1 MLVYILGAI
10 FIFIVY
16 YFVEQG
22 ILNRS
27 LIKAGK
33 QYGNLISTKGQ
44 VDIED
49 IKEIRK
55 KTDFYDLNKSDKVFI
70 SINYNNPDIALLDL
84 EYKELARFKKLIKD
98 SKNNKL
104 GCYEFFIHK
113 NYKHLLYP
121 YKLENGLV
129 GIVLLQT
136 INGTT
141 EDFFNKKP
149 K

>member
-49 IKEIRK
+49 VKEIRK

-84 EYKELARFKKLIKD
+84 EY
-98 SKNNKL
+98 
-104 GCYEFFIHK
+104 
-113 NYKHLLYP
+113 
-121 YKLENGLV
+121 
-129 GIVLLQT
+129 
-136 INGTT
+136 
-141 EDFFNKKP
+141 
-149 K
+149 